1 MKMQMLRVKVPISQ
15 CIDEVL
21 QYLLYS
27 EMEGREDKSDPW
39 YSTYELLKELKDK
52 VLDEE
57 EMDNKN
63 D

>member
-1 MKMQMLRVKVPISQ
+1 MQMLRVKVPVSQ

-39 YSTYELLKELKDK
+39 YSTYELLKELKYK

>member
-1 MKMQMLRVKVPISQ
+1 MQMLRVKVPISQ

-39 YSTYELLKELKDK
+39 YSTYESLKELKYK

>member
-1 MKMQMLRVKVPISQ
+1 MKMQMLRVKVPVSQ